1 MLISGGGFMW
11 QSHSIFKGIKEKFDV
26 SIIIPNDTLMVIQQ
40 LNLGELLEKD
50 KIHQLTPLTT
60 ITNTKKLVL
69 AKRFTSILIG
79 GFKII
84 KKENPD
90 VIICNASSIA
100 IPLFIVGKLL
110 RKKTIFIESIT
121 RIDKASTT
129 GLILD
134 KLHLCDR
141 LYVQWP
147 EIQNQYRNATYK
159 GTVI

>member
-1 MLISGGGFMW
+1 MW
-11 QSHSIFKGIKEKFDV
+11 QSHSIFTGIKDAFNT
-26 SIIIPNDTLMVIQQ
+26 SLIIPNDTLMVIQKLG
-40 LNLGELLEKD
+40 LNEQVKED
-50 KIHQLTPLTT
+50 CIYQISPLTT

-69 AKRFTSILIG
+69 LKRFTSVLIDS
-79 GFKII
+79 FKII
-84 KKENPD
+84 NKAKPD

-100 IPLFIVGKLL
+100 IPLFMIGKLFG
-110 RKKTIFIESIT
+110 KKTIFIESIT
-121 RIDKASTT
+121 RIDKASST

-134 KLHLCDR
+134 KLRLCNR